1 MFFFINILFIFLFIF
16 FINWFFKSSNNFTY
30 IKIIKIY
37 LIFLLIFILFSIKL
51 NYLNIDQH
59 FNFLCLILNFMFFIS
74 YLLIVGIRFIN
85 SPSYDIINYI
95 RKNNPSKKNKI
106 LIYLKNKRIIEERIE
121 VLTKEKLILLKN
133 NNLILSNNGI
143 IFCILFLFIKKFLGI
158 ETEG

>member
-51 NYLNIDQH
+51 NYLNIDQP